1 MGRPVAGRED
11 AGGVPFFYLA
21 PEAGRG
27 PVAGPTVLLGVSLAE
42 RVTLRG
48 EPPGELLHRQVDGTG
63 QFGTGGT
70 GAQVRKPP
78 IDHRDH
84 TCHAETAFVALRPNP
99 RTCDGHQV
107 ITPVALD

>member
-1 MGRPVAGRED
+1 
-11 AGGVPFFYLA
+11 
-21 PEAGRG
+21 
-27 PVAGPTVLLGVSLAE
+27 VLLGVSLAE

-84 TCHAETAFVALRPNP
+84 TCHAETAFVVLRPNP